1 VVLRLCA
8 RRFFCDWNDCT
19 AKTFPEQ
26 VDGLTSRHARVSPV
40 LRRMLESIG
49 LALAGRAGA
58 RLATRLG
65 LPVSRNTVLRL
76 VRRLPDPKVPAVG
89 ERPALF
95 LDYDGV
101 LTPIVAR
108 PEDAVISPG
117 MRATVQALSRRCP
130 VCVIS
135 GRDRT
140 VVQRLMGIDDLIVA
154 GSHGFD
160 IWSPRLGTLDHPE
173 AAGSGKLISQAS
185 EHVRDRLEGVD
196 GVLIEPKKVS
206 VAVHYRLVAPAQ
218 QEKVTAAVRAV
229 VGEFAPSLK
238 VTPGKDV
245 YEIQP
250 NLDWNKGRAL
260 QFLLTALGLDGS
272 DVLPFYLG
280 LPR

>member
-1 VVLRLCA
+1 MPRTIADLPNA
-8 RRFFCDWNDCT
+8 
-19 AKTFPEQ
+19 
-26 VDGLTSRHARVSPV
+26 LTDRDLLTHRPASQR
-40 LRRMLESIG
+40 
-49 LALAGRAGA
+49 
-58 RLATRLG
+58 
-65 LPVSRNTVLRL
+65 
-76 VRRLPDPKVPAVG
+76 PAV
-89 ERPALF
+89 F
-95 LDYDGV
+95 LHYDGV

-108 PEDAVISPG
+108 PEDAVIWPG

-140 VVQRLMGIDDLIVA
+140 VVQRLMGIDDLVVA

-173 AAGSGKLISQAS
+173 AAGSGKLISEAS
-185 EHVRDRLEGVD
+185 EHVRDRLDGVH

-206 VAVHYRLVAPAQ
+206 VAVHYRLVAPAKH
-218 QEKVTAAVRAV
+218 EKVAAAVRAV
-229 VGEFAPSLK
+229 VAEFAPSLK

-260 QFLLTALGLDGS
+260 QFLLTALRLDGPG
-272 DVLPFYLG
+272 VLPFYLG
-280 LPR
+280 DEITDEDAFQTLRGRGVGIIVGRPDDPEVEGRPTAAELALASVDEVQQFLDAIAR

>member
-1 VVLRLCA
+1 MA
-8 RRFFCDWNDCT
+8 RTIADLPN
-19 AKTFPEQ
+19 
-26 VDGLTSRHARVSPV
+26 
-40 LRRMLESIG
+40 
-49 LALAGRAGA
+49 ALADRDH
-58 RLATRLG
+58 
-65 LPVSRNTVLRL
+65 LPHWSASQR
-76 VRRLPDPKVPAVG
+76 PAV
-89 ERPALF
+89 F

-117 MRATVQALSRRCP
+117 MQATVQTLSRRCP

-135 GRDRT
+135 GRDRA
-140 VVQRLMGIDDLIVA
+140 VVQRLMGIDDLVVA

-173 AAGSGKLISQAS
+173 AVGSGKLISEAS
-185 EHVRDRLEGVD
+185 EHVRDRLAAVD
-196 GVLIEPKKVS
+196 GVLIEPKKFS

-218 QEKVTAAVRAV
+218 HERVAAVVRAV

-245 YEIQP
+245 YEVQP

-260 QFLLTALGLDGS
+260 LFLLTALGMDGS

-280 LPR
+280 DDITDEDAFRALRGRGVGIIVGRSDDPEVAGRPTAAELALASVEEVQRFLDTMAR